1 MCKIVK
7 VMLIL
12 AIFFCAGTL
21 VSMAEEAVDVNSV
34 SAEQKDIKTKIEEK
48 AKAAEQME
56 EMREAAAREKREQIK
71 QAKRAAA
78 EKRKGKQLAEIE
90 QLTLPVDDNPRL
102 KVKEIRISGNT
113 LVPTEDLLNNMPL
126 VYNSSSL
133 PLKKAE
139 SEALYDLRI
148 IDEIYSL
155 PGETRDVSTRTIQ
168 GFVQYILSAYQEKNY
183 GGIYVYVP
191 REALKDGVT
200 LVDQILPIKVIEAAA
215 TSVRIT
221 AYDVN
226 QTEREKPILRRELIE
241 EWSPVRANEVVN
253 KKELDDFVNLLN
265 LNPDRYVSATISKGA
280 EPNSLAVGYDV
291 YETSPWHYYIQVDN
305 AGTKDRR
312 WRPRLGLINTNLTGR
327 DDRLTIMAQIS
338 PEKNFED
345 NYAYY
350 GSYEFP
356 LWSPRLRLTL
366 YGGRSEFDISAV
378 GGIGFIGTG
387 SFYGG
392 LLRYNLFQKDSWF
405 FDLTAGV
412 SHEESKISPQA
423 IPLLVSVLKQDLKWD
438 LWSVGFDIHRRDDM
452 SNSSITFNRQASY
465 NQSSKSRFNTAR
477 AGAHPDFRIYTLS
490 ANHSQYLDPDKIER
504 LSGNFRWIDA
514 SGRLVPAKMTTFGGL
529 YTVRGYREDQIVA
542 DEGMLYSVQYEFDL
556 IAYNEAENHMN
567 DNEMGQNMVA
577 EEEKEPWLRKLAP
590 VAFIDGGRAKI
601 VHPVAGESGTEELL
615 GAGVGLIG
623 EVGENFEAAAYLA
636 WPLRDAGRSQAG
648 QERLH
653 LSFIARW

>member
-1 MCKIVK
+1 MCKIAK
-7 VMLIL
+7 VTLVLI
-12 AIFFCAGTL
+12 IFFCAGTAISL
-21 VSMAEEAVDVNSV
+21 AEEAVDVNNV
-34 SAEQKDIKTKIEEK
+34 STEQKDIKTKLEEK
-48 AKAAEQME
+48 TKAAEQME
-56 EMREAAAREKREQIK
+56 EMREAAAKEKREQIK

-78 EKRKGKQLAEIE
+78 EKRKAKQLAEIE
-90 QLTLPVDDNPRL
+90 ELTLPVDDSPRL
-102 KVKEIRISGNT
+102 KVKEIRINGNT
-113 LVPTEDLLNNMPL
+113 LVPTEELINNMPL

-133 PLKKAE
+133 PLKKAG
-139 SEALYDLRI
+139 SEDLYDLRI
-148 IDEIYSL
+148 IDEILSL
-155 PGETRDVSTRTIQ
+155 PGELRDVSTRTIQ
-168 GFVQYILSAYQEKNY
+168 GFVQYILSAYQERNY

-200 LVDQILPIKVIEAAA
+200 LVDQVLPIKVIEAAV

-221 AYDVN
+221 AYDVEQN
-226 QTEREKPILRRELIE
+226 EREKPILKRELIE

-265 LNPDRYVSATISKGA
+265 LNPDRYVSATVSKGA

-312 WRPRLGLINTNLTGR
+312 WKPRIGLINTNLTGR
-327 DDRLTIMAQIS
+327 DDRLSIMAQIT
-338 PEKNFED
+338 PEKGFED
-345 NYAYY
+345 NYSYY

-356 LWSPRLRLTL
+356 LWSPRLRLNV

-392 LLRYNLFQKDSWF
+392 LLRYNLFQKDNWF

-412 SHEESKISPQA
+412 SHEESKIKPTA
-423 IPLLVSVLKQDLKWD
+423 FPLLVAALKQDVKWD
-438 LWSVGFDIHRRDDM
+438 LWSAGFDIHRRDDM
-452 SNSSITFNRQASY
+452 SNSSITFNRYESF
-465 NQSSKSRFNTAR
+465 NQSSKRRFNIAR
-477 AGAHPDFRIYTLS
+477 TGAHPDFRIYMLS
-490 ANHSQYLDPDKIER
+490 AFHSQYLDPDKIER
-504 LSGNFRWIDA
+504 LSGNLRWIDA

-542 DEGMLYSVQYEFDL
+542 DEGMLYSVQYEFDV
-556 IAYNEAENHMN
+556 IAFNEAGNQMN
-567 DNEMGQNMVA
+567 NMEQNNNTA
-577 EEEKEPWLRKLAP
+577 EEEKQPWLRKLAP
-590 VAFIDGGRAKI
+590 VAFIDGGRAK
-601 VHPVAGESGTEELL
+601 VEHKVPGETGVEELF

-623 EVGENFEAAAYLA
+623 EIGENLEAAAYLA
-636 WPLRDAGRSQAG
+636 WPLRGAGRTKTG

-653 LSFIARW
+653 VSFIARW

>member
-1 MCKIVK
+1 MYKIAK
-7 VMLIL
+7 VTLIL
-12 AIFFCAGTL
+12 VIFFCAGTVISL
-21 VSMAEEAVDVNSV
+21 AEEAADVDSV
-34 SAEQKDIKTKIEEK
+34 SAEQKDIKTRLEEK

-56 EMREAAAREKREQIK
+56 EMREDAAREKREQIK
-71 QAKRAAA
+71 QTKRAAA
-78 EKRKGKQLAEIE
+78 EKRKAKQLAEIE
-90 QLTLPVDDNPRL
+90 ELTLPVDDSPRL

-113 LVPTEDLLNNMPL
+113 LVPTEELINNMPL

-133 PLKKAE
+133 PIKKAA

-148 IDEIYSL
+148 IDEILSL
-155 PGETRDVSTRTIQ
+155 PGELRDVSTRTIQ
-168 GFVQYILSAYQEKNY
+168 GFVQYILSAYQDKHY

-200 LVDQILPIKVIEAAA
+200 LVDQILPIKVIEAAV

-226 QTEREKPILRRELIE
+226 QTERDKPILRRELIE

-253 KKELDDFVNLLN
+253 RKELDDFINLLN

-280 EPNSLAVGYDV
+280 EPNSLAVGYDI
-291 YETSPWHYYIQVDN
+291 YETDPWHYYIQVDN

-327 DDRLTIMAQIS
+327 DDRLTIMAQIT
-338 PEKNFED
+338 PEKGFED

-350 GSYEFP
+350 GSYDVP
-356 LWSPRLRLTL
+356 LWSPRLRLTV
-366 YGGRSEFDISAV
+366 YGGRSEFDVSAV
-378 GGIGFIGTG
+378 GGIGFLGTG

-392 LLRYNLFQKDSWF
+392 ILRYNLFQKDSWF

-412 SHEESKISPQA
+412 SHEESKIRPQA
-423 IPLLVSVLKQDLKWD
+423 IPLLVSVLKQDVKWD
-438 LWSVGFDIHRRDDM
+438 LWSAGFDIHRRDDM
-452 SNSSITFNRQASY
+452 SNSSITFNRYESF
-465 NQSSKSRFNTAR
+465 NQSSKRRFNVAR
-477 AGAHPDFRIYTLS
+477 TGAHPDFRIYTFL
-490 ANHSQYLDPDKIER
+490 AYHSQYLEPDKIER

-542 DEGMLYSVQYEFDL
+542 DEGMLYSLQYEFDL
-556 IAYNEAENHMN
+556 VAFNKAQEQPNNEAE
-567 DNEMGQNMVA
+567 DNEL
-577 EEEKEPWLRKLAP
+577 PWLRKLAP

-601 VHPVAGESGTEELL
+601 EHKVAGESGVEELF

-636 WPLRDAGRSQAG
+636 WPLRGAGRTKTG